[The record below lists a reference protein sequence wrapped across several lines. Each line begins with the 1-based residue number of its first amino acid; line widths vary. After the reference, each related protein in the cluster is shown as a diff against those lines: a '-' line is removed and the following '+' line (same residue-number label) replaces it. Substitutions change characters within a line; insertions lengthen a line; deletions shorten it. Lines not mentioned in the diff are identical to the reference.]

1 MSTLFEQLLYTTL
14 RIECKDNDGNLTG
27 IGTGFLLSRPV
38 SGDKYKLYL
47 VSNKHIL
54 MGTPKIL
61 VSFICKE
68 NGEPQHQRVHKVEI
82 QGVDQAVKGHPDPEV
97 DIAAIECTGML
108 VDMIDRIYYKHI
120 PYDLLADFD
129 EPELS
134 IAENVYF
141 VGYPAGRFDTSNNL
155 PLMRIGMI
163 ASHPKFDFNGKPQFV
178 IDAQVF
184 PGSSGSPVYID
195 LTYENFRNGRIVVGE
210 RKLKLL
216 GIVAQTMLRNN
227 VLQAVPTSTNY
238 VMQEVMGLGIVLS
251 RQRLKNLWI
260 PYQWNNVIRVVI
272 DENMEHIDRNCL
284 MCSVFY
290 FLN

>member
-1 MSTLFEQLLYTTL
+1 MNTLFEQLLYTTL

-54 MGTPKIL
+54 IGTPKIL

>member
-54 MGTPKIL
+54 IGTPKIL

-82 QGVDQAVKGHPDPEV
+82 QGV

-216 GIVAQTMLRNN
+216 GIVAQTMIRNN
-227 VLQAVPTSTNY
+227 ELQAVPSSTNY
-238 VMQEVMGLGIVLS
+238 VTQEVMGLGIVFKSTVIKELVDS
-251 RQRLKNLWI
+251 I
-260 PYQWNNVIRVVI
+260 P
-272 DENMEHIDRNCL
+272 ME
-284 MCSVFY
+284 
-290 FLN
+290 